1 MALEDVD
8 LDPVAI
14 PYVVIISH
22 TFEYILQHEHTNRYK
37 VKLSRKKMI
46 NMAGVGSKGSSSRL
60 SSKVQNAMRNASVRR
75 RSEVKTK
82 YPVEEEEEKV
92 DEEEEEEEDENI
104 KTYIAEF
111 DYEAGDQDELSI
123 SQGDTLKVDMSV
135 SDNQEDS
142 GWFVATHS
150 NGRSGLVPSN
160 YLKLKP
166 KKVKELA
173 TPKRAPPPKRIEPEP
188 ESEPEDEE
196 PEGEKYEA
204 KFDFDSESPDELAF
218 RVGDFIWCTKIPDP
232 EFDGWMIGKNDRG
245 QEGLVPENYLEAC

>member
-1 MALEDVD
+1 
-8 LDPVAI
+8 
-14 PYVVIISH
+14 
-22 TFEYILQHEHTNRYK
+22 
-37 VKLSRKKMI
+37 MI

-92 DEEEEEEEDENI
+92 EEEEEEEEDENI

-123 SQGDTLKVDMSV
+123 SQGDTVKVDMSV